1 MGHFIEGVDRQQALL
16 LPECLD
22 DYVDENSPVRAI
34 DAFVDMLSLAELG
47 FQASPAATGRPGYH
61 PGVMLRIYLY
71 GYLNQIQSSRRLERE
86 CGRNLELIWL
96 TGWLKPDFKTIA
108 DFRKDNGPA
117 IRKVCQQFVA
127 LCRDINLLDGN
138 LVAIDGSRF
147 KAVNA
152 KAKNYTRGK
161 LRQKLGEIDKAI
173 ERYLGELDR
182 ADEVFEQT
190 GTVLPEARMERTL
203 RKLEHL
209 QKEARRYRSIEKRM
223 DETGETQVSLSDPD
237 ARSMATTPRM
247 PRVVGYNVQTA
258 VEAENHLIVAHEVTM
273 HGYDRDALSMMAVAA
288 RDAMATDRIEAIADK
303 GYYKSEEILACEEAG
318 IAVVVPKPQTSN
330 AGAHGQFDKADFAY
344 DAVADAYICPAG
356 EQLIYRFTGQ
366 QDGKAIRT
374 YWSSHCE
381 GCVIKDKCTNSK
393 ERRIRR
399 WEHEDVLERAQQ
411 RLDNDPTQLAVRSM
425 TVEHPYGTIKSWM
438 GATHFKMR
446 RLKNVAT
453 EMALHVLAYNMTRV
467 MKIIGIPALVAAM
480 KAH

>member
-1 MGHFIEGVDRQQALL
+1 MGQFIEGVDRKQALL

-22 DYVDENSPVRAI
+22 DYVDETSPVRAI

-47 FQASPAATGRPGYH
+47 FRASPAATGRPGYH
-61 PGVMLRIYLY
+61 PGLMLRIYLY

-96 TGWLKPDFKTIA
+96 TGRLRPDFKTIA

-147 KAVNA
+147 KAANS

-182 ADEVFEQT
+182 ADEVFAQT

-288 RDAMATDRIEAIADK
+288 RDAMALDRIEAIADK
-303 GYYKSEEILACEEAG
+303 GTTRARKSSPVKRQGLRLLF
-318 IAVVVPKPQTSN
+318 PS
-330 AGAHGQFDKADFAY
+330 
-344 DAVADAYICPAG
+344 
-356 EQLIYRFTGQ
+356 
-366 QDGKAIRT
+366 
-374 YWSSHCE
+374 
-381 GCVIKDKCTNSK
+381 
-393 ERRIRR
+393 RRLRMPV
-399 WEHEDVLERAQQ
+399 HEDSSTKLTS
-411 RLDNDPTQLAVRSM
+411 PTTQSLTLTSA
-425 TVEHPYGTIKSWM
+425 P
-438 GATHFKMR
+438 
-446 RLKNVAT
+446 
-453 EMALHVLAYNMTRV
+453 
-467 MKIIGIPALVAAM
+467 PANS
-480 KAH
+480 

>member
-1 MGHFIEGVDRQQALL
+1 MAQFIEGLDRQQTML
-16 LPECLD
+16 LPEHLD

-34 DAFVDMLSLAELG
+34 DAFTDMLDLAALG
-47 FQASPAATGRPGYH
+47 FNTQPAATGRPGYH
-61 PGVMLRIYLY
+61 PGLMLRIYLY
-71 GYLNQIQSSRRLERE
+71 GYLNQVQSSRRLERE

-96 TGWLKPDFKTIA
+96 TGRLKPDFKTIA

-152 KAKNYTRGK
+152 KARNYTRGK

-209 QKEARRYRSIEKRM
+209 RKEAARYRSIEKRM
-223 DETGETQVSLSDPD
+223 EKTGETQVSLSDPD

-288 RDAMATDRIEAIADK
+288 RDAMAADRIEAIADK

-330 AGAHGQFDKADFAY
+330 ASARGQFDKADFAY
-344 DAVADAYICPAG
+344 DAEADVYVCPAG
-356 EQLIYRFTGQ
+356 KQLIYRFTGP
-366 QDGKAIRT
+366 QDGKAIRV
-374 YWSSHCE
+374 YWSSNCAD
-381 GCVIKDKCTNSK
+381 CVIKDKCTSGK
-393 ERRIRR
+393 QRRIRR
-399 WEHEDVLERAQQ
+399 WEYEDVLERVQH
-411 RLDNDPTQLAVRSM
+411 RLDKDPTQLAVRSM

-453 EMALHVLAYNMTRV
+453 EMALHVLAYNMTRA
-467 MKIIGIPALVAAM
+467 MKIMGVPALIAAM
-480 KAH
+480 RA

>member
-1 MGHFIEGVDRQQALL
+1 MGQFIEGLDRQQLML

-22 DYVDENSPVRAI
+22 DYVGEDSPVRAI
-34 DAFVDMLSLAELG
+34 DTFIDMLCLADLG
-47 FQASPAATGRPGYH
+47 FQTSPAATGRPGYH
-61 PGVMLRIYLY
+61 PGMMLRIYLY

-86 CGRNLELIWL
+86 CNRNLELIWL
-96 TGWLKPDFKTIA
+96 TGRLKPDFKTIA

-147 KAVNA
+147 KAVNS

-209 QKEARRYRSIEKRM
+209 QKEAARYRSIEKRM

-273 HGYDRDALSMMAVAA
+273 HGYDRDALSMMAMAA
-288 RDAMATDRIEAIADK
+288 RDAMAADR
-303 GYYKSEEILACEEAG
+303 C
-318 IAVVVPKPQTSN
+318 
-330 AGAHGQFDKADFAY
+330 H
-344 DAVADAYICPAG
+344 
-356 EQLIYRFTGQ
+356 R
-366 QDGKAIRT
+366 
-374 YWSSHCE
+374 
-381 GCVIKDKCTNSK
+381 
-393 ERRIRR
+393 
-399 WEHEDVLERAQQ
+399 
-411 RLDNDPTQLAVRSM
+411 
-425 TVEHPYGTIKSWM
+425 
-438 GATHFKMR
+438 
-446 RLKNVAT
+446 
-453 EMALHVLAYNMTRV
+453 
-467 MKIIGIPALVAAM
+467 
-480 KAH
+480 

>member
-1 MGHFIEGVDRQQALL
+1 MGQFIEGVDRHQAML

-22 DYVDENSPVRAI
+22 DYVDEDSAVRAI
-34 DAFVDMLSLAELG
+34 DAFIDMLSLADLG
-47 FQASPAATGRPGYH
+47 FQTSPAATGRPGYH
-61 PGVMLRIYLY
+61 PGLMLRVYLY

-96 TGWLKPDFKTIA
+96 TGRLKPDFKTIA

-190 GTVLPEARMERTL
+190 GTVLPAARMERTL

-209 QKEARRYRSIEKRM
+209 QKEAARYRSIERRM

-273 HGYDRDALSMMAVAA
+273 HGYDRDALSMMAAAA
-288 RDAMATDRIEAIADK
+288 RDAMALDRIEAIADK

-318 IAVVVPKPQTSN
+318 ISVVVPKPQTSN
-330 AGAHGQFDKADFAY
+330 AGARGQFDKADFAY
-344 DAVADAYICPAG
+344 DAENDVYICPAG
-356 EQLIYRFTGQ
+356 EQLSYRFTGP
-366 QDGKAIRT
+366 QDGKAIRV
-374 YWSSHCE
+374 YWSSNCE
-381 GCVIKDKCTNSK
+381 SCVIKDKCTTSK
-393 ERRIRR
+393 QRRIRR
-399 WEHEDVLERAQQ
+399 WEHEDVLERVQH
-411 RLDNDPTQLAVRSM
+411 RLDQDPTQLAVRSM

-453 EMALHVLAYNMTRV
+453 EMALHVLAYNLTRV

-480 KAH
+480 KA

>member
-1 MGHFIEGVDRQQALL
+1 MGQFIEGLDRHQSIL

-22 DYVDENSPVRAI
+22 DYVGEDSSVRAI
-34 DAFVDMLSLAELG
+34 DAFVDMLSLADLG
-47 FQASPAATGRPGYH
+47 FQTSPAATGRPGYH
-61 PGVMLRIYLY
+61 PEVMLRIYLY
-71 GYLNQIQSSRRLERE
+71 GYLNQVQSSRRLERE

-96 TGWLKPDFKTIA
+96 TGRLKPDFKTIA
-108 DFRKDNGPA
+108 DFRKDNGAA
-117 IRKVCQQFVA
+117 IRSVCQQFVA
-127 LCRDINLLDGN
+127 LCRDINLLDGS

-147 KAVNA
+147 KAVNS

-209 QKEARRYRSIEKRM
+209 RKEAARYRSIEKRM

-273 HGYDRDALSMMAVAA
+273 HGYDRDALSMMAAAA
-288 RDAMATDRIEAIADK
+288 RDAMAPDQIEVIADK
-303 GYYKSEEILACEEAG
+303 GYYKGEEILACEQAG

-330 AGAHGQFDKADFAY
+330 AGARGQFDKADFAY
-344 DAVADAYICPAG
+344 DAKADAYVCPAG
-356 EQLIYRFTGQ
+356 EQLIYRFTGP
-366 QDGKAIRT
+366 QDGKAIRV
-374 YWSSHCE
+374 YWSGNCAT
-381 GCVIKDKCTNSK
+381 CVIKDKCTKGK

-399 WEHEDVLERAQQ
+399 WEHEDVLERVQQ
-411 RLDNDPTQLAVRSM
+411 RLDQDPTQLAVRSM
-425 TVEHPYGTIKSWM
+425 TVEHPYGTSKSWM

-467 MKIIGIPALVAAM
+467 MKIIGIPNLVAAM
-480 KAH
+480 KA